1 MSRERSEERSTVK
14 RLVGGVAGVQELQEL
29 QNKNLRNRAPS
40 SDFLNAV
47 FSEKSGNGCIYN
59 NTLEIVIIRNS
70 RAWQKAHQFVLAH
83 GKFSQMRGIYC
94 PTSQMRRASI
104 SVPSNIAE
112 GFKKRGNSLS
122 PPDFSENTAFR
133 RSQPRAR
140 FRIFH
145 SVTPATPEL
154 LQLL

>member
-1 MSRERSEERSTVK
+1 MSRERSEERSTGK

-70 RAWQKAHQFVLAH
+70 RAWQKAHQFV
-83 GKFSQMRGIYC
+83 
-94 PTSQMRRASI
+94 PTTYSLTANFARAI
-104 SVPSNIAE
+104 
-112 GFKKRGNSLS
+112 
-122 PPDFSENTAFR
+122 D
-133 RSQPRAR
+133 
-140 FRIFH
+140 
-145 SVTPATPEL
+145 
-154 LQLL
+154 